1 MAGIPSADE
10 IEAAKAALQANLPP
24 QAKKQEELA
33 KKAKVSR
40 GNLAALEAGYK
51 KNPSLLVLKLL
62 AKALGVPVT
71 ELLE

>member
-1 MAGIPSADE
+1 MSLKRLATVLKTLRGE
-10 IEAAKAALQANLPP
+10 M
-24 QAKKQEELA
+24 KQEELA

-51 KNPSLLVLKLL
+51 KNPSLLVLKRL

>member
-1 MAGIPSADE
+1 MSLKRLATVLKTLRGE
-10 IEAAKAALQANLPP
+10 M
-24 QAKKQEELA
+24 KQEELA

-40 GNLAALEAGYK
+40 GYLAALEAGYK
-51 KNPSLLVLKLL
+51 KNPSLLVLKHL

>member
-1 MAGIPSADE
+1 MSLKRLATVLKTLRGE
-10 IEAAKAALQANLPP
+10 M
-24 QAKKQEELA
+24 KQEELA
-33 KKAKVSR
+33 KNAKVSR

-51 KNPSLLVLKLL
+51 KNPSLLVLKRL